1 MEYWSKI
8 IVKQFTKK
16 RKLEVN
22 HEIINDL
29 KYNEPDID
37 DTAEVQ
43 LYLKNQQPILLHTL
57 KKNKATLRPNEAT
70 KLDEIWTSN

>member
-1 MEYWSKI
+1 M
-8 IVKQFTKK
+8 VKQFTKK

-37 DTAEVQ
+37 DTAEV
-43 LYLKNQQPILLHTL
+43 
-57 KKNKATLRPNEAT
+57 
-70 KLDEIWTSN
+70 